1 MGLNVPLTVAVAEN
15 SFVPRHI
22 RCLSLGDTIIELELT
37 GEVVT
42 DVALVGDT
50 EASLSK

>member
-1 MGLNVPLTVAVAEN
+1 MPLTVAVAAY
-15 SFVPRHI
+15 SFVPRQI
-22 RCLSLGDTIIELELT
+22 RCLSFGDTIIELDLI

-42 DVALVGDT
+42 DVALVGST